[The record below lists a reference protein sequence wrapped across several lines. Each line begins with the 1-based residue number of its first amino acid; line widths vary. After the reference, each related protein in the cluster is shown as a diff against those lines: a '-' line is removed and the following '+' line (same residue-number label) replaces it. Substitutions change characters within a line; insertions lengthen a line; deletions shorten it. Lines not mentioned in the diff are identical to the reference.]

1 MSGLAGAGYAA
12 SMLVATAG
20 LIALSRGGGGD
31 ADDDGSGGEEEEEEE
46 AGVEVMVDQG
56 AAATMKAVDQ
66 TALPLGT
73 AAMSPAARASMLTA
87 PLMGGDGLGER
98 GGGDGL
104 GGGGSAGLS
113 LDAQLGAMDSPEDR
127 HSSTCSSIGVDDS
140 PPYPHPSS
148 RDSARDSARD
158 NVRDTLPPMRPRRR
172 SSMSLATR
180 GKRNSSARLPAP
192 FGMGPLVA
200 VLETREIGGIGA
212 DLLGGSGVQR
222 TRSASTFAESSY
234 SPERG
239 GVRGST
245 SFPATAPT
253 RQRSK
258 STYA

>member
-73 AAMSPAARASMLTA
+73 AAMSPAARASMLAA
-87 PLMGGDGLGER
+87 PLM
-98 GGGDGL
+98 GGDGL

-127 HSSTCSSIGVDDS
+127 YSSTCSSETLRASAFRTASGKSCRARAMTSAALHGRACSRRRRNTKCIWLLMMAYAQMS
-140 PPYPHPSS
+140 IAKIRSRRASS
-148 RDSARDSARD
+148 RTTHRFRWSKFRPVYRSF
-158 NVRDTLPPMRPRRR
+158 PMRYARR
-172 SSMSLATR
+172 TQ
-180 GKRNSSARLPAP
+180 
-192 FGMGPLVA
+192 
-200 VLETREIGGIGA
+200 REM
-212 DLLGGSGVQR
+212 QW
-222 TRSASTFAESSY
+222 
-234 SPERG
+234 
-239 GVRGST
+239 
-245 SFPATAPT
+245 
-253 RQRSK
+253 
-258 STYA
+258 

>member
-1 MSGLAGAGYAA
+1 MEEEEEEEVGL
-12 SMLVATAG
+12 
-20 LIALSRGGGGD
+20 
-31 ADDDGSGGEEEEEEE
+31 EEEEEEE

-148 RDSARDSARD
+148 RDSVRDSARDNARD

>member
-73 AAMSPAARASMLTA
+73 AAMSPAARASMLAA
-87 PLMGGDGLGER
+87 PLM
-98 GGGDGL
+98 GGDGL

-127 HSSTCSSIGVDDS
+127 YSSTCSSIGVDDS

-148 RDSARDSARD
+148 RDSVRDSARD
-158 NVRDTLPPMRPRRR
+158 SARDTLPPMRPRRR
-172 SSMSLATR
+172 SSISLATR